1 MQRSVR
7 RAAAFAVV
15 GTLALPASVVE
26 PALLAAV
33 PFALIAV
40 VGRLVSSGP
49 VFELFAR
56 PEDRVEGQ
64 LRSLVAF
71 SLVATGLA
79 LLTTLTE
86 LPEGV
91 FVAAVL
97 LVAYGNLVEAVVCE
111 RRDTPLRRALGFGGG
126 GALAALAGQ
135 AVGPAVAGEP
145 VDVALVAFLAAAGAL
160 VGAILRASLLGK
172 DDPAVVATTAL
183 VLWVLASL
191 GIGVHPVGL
200 IVALVVAGAMGY
212 LAWLLGTASVTGM
225 LTGVLMGLVTIVLGG
240 FGWFVVLIAFF
251 GIGGLASKYRY
262 EEKRELGVAEP
273 NEGARGTRN
282 VLANAAVALLAVVG
296 FAASPQLSADA
307 GIFVLGFSGS
317 LATAMSDTLSS
328 ELGVLYGDPRLV
340 TTLEEVDPGTDGG
353 VTLEGSV
360 AGLAGALVVAVIAV
374 ALLGVSPV
382 GAALVVL
389 GGVVGMLVDSALG
402 ATIEGRGVGNQS
414 VNFLATLSGAVV
426 AMGGGLALGLVAI

>member
-7 RAAAFAVV
+7 RAAAFAAV
-15 GTLALPASVVE
+15 GTLALPAPLIEPLVV
-26 PALLAAV
+26 AV

-56 PEDRVEGQ
+56 PGDRAEGQ

-79 LLTTLTE
+79 LLASLTE
-86 LPEGV
+86 LPESV
-91 FVAAVL
+91 FVASVL
-97 LVAYGNLVEAVVCE
+97 LVAYGNLAETVVCE
-111 RRDTPLRRALGFGGG
+111 RRDTSLRRALGFGGG
-126 GALAALAGQ
+126 GAIAAVLGQ
-135 AVGPAVAGEP
+135 IVGPVVAAQP
-145 VDVALVAFLAAAGAL
+145 VDVGLAAFLAASGAL
-160 VGAILRASLLGK
+160 LAALLRASLLGK

-191 GIGVHPVGL
+191 GIGVGPLGL
-200 IVALVVAGAMGY
+200 VIALGVAGAMGY

-225 LTGVLMGLVTIVLGG
+225 LTGVLMGLITIVLGG
-240 FGWFVVLIAFF
+240 FGWFVALIAFF

-262 EEKRELGVAEP
+262 EEKRELGVAES

-282 VLANAAVALLAVVG
+282 VLANAAVAVLAVVG
-296 FAASPQLSADA
+296 FAASPQLPADA
-307 GIFVLGFSGS
+307 AVFVLGFAGS

-328 ELGVLYGDPRLV
+328 ELGVLYGEPRLV

-353 VTLEGSV
+353 VTVEGTA
-360 AGLAGALVVAVIAV
+360 AGVLGALIVAAIAV

-382 GAALVVL
+382 GAALVAV
-389 GGVVGMLVDSALG
+389 GGVAGMLVDSLLG
-402 ATIEGRGVGNQS
+402 ATIEGRGIGNQS

-426 AMGGGLALGLVAI
+426 AVGGALALGLVGV

>member
-7 RAAAFAVV
+7 RAAAFAAV
-15 GTLALPASVVE
+15 GTLALPAPLIEPLVV
-26 PALLAAV
+26 AV

-40 VGRLVSSGP
+40 VGSLVSSGP
-49 VFELFAR
+49 AFELFAR
-56 PEDRVEGQ
+56 PGDRAEGQ

-79 LLTTLTE
+79 LLSSLTE
-86 LPEGV
+86 LPESV

-97 LVAYGNLVEAVVCE
+97 LVAYGNLAETVVCE
-111 RRDTPLRRALGFGGG
+111 RRDTSLRRALGFGGG
-126 GALAALAGQ
+126 GAIAAALGQ
-135 AVGPAVAGEP
+135 IVGPVVASQP
-145 VDVALVAFLAAAGAL
+145 VDVGLAAFLAASGAL
-160 VGAILRASLLGK
+160 LAALLRASLLGK

-191 GIGVHPVGL
+191 GIGVGPLGL
-200 IVALVVAGAMGY
+200 VIALGVAGAMGY

-225 LTGVLMGLVTIVLGG
+225 LTGILMGLITIVLGG
-240 FGWFVVLIAFF
+240 FGWFVALIAFF

-262 EEKRELGVAEP
+262 EEKRELGVAES

-282 VLANAAVALLAVVG
+282 VLANAAVAVLAVVG
-296 FAASPQLSADA
+296 FAASPQLPADA
-307 GIFVLGFSGS
+307 AVFVLGFAGS

-328 ELGVLYGDPRLV
+328 ELGVLYGEPRLV

-353 VTLEGSV
+353 VTMEGTA
-360 AGLAGALVVAVIAV
+360 AGVLGALIVAVIAV

-382 GAALVVL
+382 GAALVAV
-389 GGVVGMLVDSALG
+389 GGVAGMLVDSLLG
-402 ATIEGRGVGNQS
+402 ATIEGRGIGNQS

-426 AMGGGLALGLVAI
+426 AVGGALALGLVGV